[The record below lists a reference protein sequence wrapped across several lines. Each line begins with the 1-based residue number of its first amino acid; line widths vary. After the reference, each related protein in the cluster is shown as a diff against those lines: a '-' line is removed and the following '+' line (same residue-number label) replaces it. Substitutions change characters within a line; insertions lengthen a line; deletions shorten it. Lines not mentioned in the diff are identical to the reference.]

1 LRYFRI
7 CYQVYADRTPEI
19 RHKACDESMSE
30 SKKKKHRKACDVLD
44 DLSLAKGD
52 ALSCGLARLHG
63 FIGGK
68 PIQVT
73 VSHGPG
79 IEPCRCSGN
88 TVLDA

>member
-1 LRYFRI
+1 MMERELCHGYKQFPI
-7 CYQVYADRTPEI
+7 LQWPA
-19 RHKACDESMSE
+19 
-30 SKKKKHRKACDVLD
+30 
-44 DLSLAKGD
+44 AKLKSGSIVPQPVCNGD